1 MIAKNECFAHG
12 CSRPSWFHYVL
23 RGRCWGKI
31 AVGGGE
37 SLPPTRPPPPQWIDT
52 VVVNAWSRRSL
63 GGETGN
69 HLTKSATAWIVT
81 FVQHDVSRLFDRSN
95 LERIRLSYS
104 QKLSNMLVGHLSAA
118 ESSIG
123 SSKTVTTFTTSQGHP
138 TRI

>member
-12 CSRPSWFHYVL
+12 HLGFTMYQGAPK
-23 RGRCWGKI
+23 GRCWGKI

-37 SLPPTRPPPPQWIDT
+37 SLPPARPPPPQWIDT
-52 VVVNAWSRRSL
+52 VVVSAWSRRSL

-81 FVQHDVSRLFDRSN
+81 LVQHDVSRLFDRNN

-104 QKLSNMLVGHLSAA
+104 Q
-118 ESSIG
+118 IC
-123 SSKTVTTFTTSQGHP
+123 
-138 TRI
+138 